1 MGWLSIFMRRV
12 YGRRA
17 RQARERGLP
26 IAARF
31 ATFGAMTYDTIL
43 IGAGPIGIEMATVL
57 GRAGL
62 RYLHLEAGA
71 IGATITRWPRNTQ
84 FFSSPEWIA
93 IAGVP
98 IQTEGQE
105 IVTGERY
112 LAYLRQVV
120 EIFDLDVRT
129 YEPVTAVAGAD
140 GDFSVTT
147 RDLAGE
153 EHTYRSATVVLA
165 TGDMNHPRTLG
176 VPGEDL
182 PHVTHYWSDPHLYY
196 RRRLLIVGGRNSAV
210 EAALRCWRAG
220 VEVAISYRG
229 ALLDEKRL
237 ISRLHLEIDLLIRN
251 GQIDFYPLSEPVD
264 IRPGATVL
272 RGVAADDSLAS
283 TAASAHGGRPQISE
297 PGATREVAADFVY
310 LATGFEMDQ
319 ALYEALGVTTEGD
332 ERKPTHDSQT
342 MESNVPGVY
351 IVGTAIGGNQRGYKV
366 FITTSHEHCTKA
378 ARAIA
383 ARAIGER
390 APAGIAAIPDSWVG
404 NHSSRDYPLSS
415 KDVE

>member
-1 MGWLSIFMRRV
+1 
-12 YGRRA
+12 
-17 RQARERGLP
+17 
-26 IAARF
+26 
-31 ATFGAMTYDTIL
+31 
-43 IGAGPIGIEMATVL
+43 
-57 GRAGL
+57 
-62 RYLHLEAGA
+62 
-71 IGATITRWPRNTQ
+71 WPRNTR
-84 FFSSPEWIA
+84 FFSSPEWSA

-98 IQTEGQE
+98 IQTVGQE

-120 EIFDLDVRT
+120 EVFDLDVHT
-129 YEPVTAVAGAD
+129 YEPVTAVTGSA
-140 GDFSVTT
+140 GDFEVAT
-147 RDLAGE
+147 RDLAGA

-182 PHVTHYWSDPHLYY
+182 PHVTHYWTDPHLYY

-220 VEVAISYRG
+220 VKVAISYRG
-229 ALLDEKRL
+229 GILDEKRL

-251 GQIDFYPLSEPVD
+251 GQIDFYPLSEPAE
-264 IRPGATVL
+264 IRPGSVAL
-272 RGVAADDSLAS
+272 RGVAADENLAS
-283 TAASAHGGRPQISE
+283 TAASAHGGRANLTE
-297 PGATREVAADFVY
+297 PGTTREVDADFVY

-319 ALYEALGVTTEGD
+319 SLYEELGVTTEGD
-332 ERKPTHDSQT
+332 ERKPTHDPQT

-351 IVGTAIGGNQRGYKV
+351 VVGTAIGGNQRGYKV

-383 ARAIGER
+383 ARAEAEAEAEAVDAEPGAAVAAR
-390 APAGIAAIPDSWVG
+390 ADSIPDCWVG
-404 NHSSRDYPLSS
+404 NHPSRDYPLSS

>member
-1 MGWLSIFMRRV
+1 M
-12 YGRRA
+12 
-17 RQARERGLP
+17 
-26 IAARF
+26 AARF

-57 GRAGL
+57 RRAGL

-71 IGATITRWPRNTQ
+71 LGETITRWPRNTQ

-120 EIFDLDVRT
+120 EIFDLDVHT
-129 YEPVTAVAGAD
+129 YEPVTGITGGE
-140 GDFSVTT
+140 GDFTVAT
-147 RDLAGE
+147 RDLAGA

-165 TGDMNHPRTLG
+165 TGDMNHPRAIG

-182 PHVTHYWSDPHLYY
+182 PHVTHYWTDPHLYY

-220 VEVAISYRG
+220 VKVAVSYRG
-229 ALLDEKRL
+229 GLLDEKRL

-251 GQIDFYPLSEPVD
+251 GRIDFYPLSEPAE
-264 IRPGATVL
+264 IRPGSVAL
-272 RGVAADDSLAS
+272 RGVAADDNLAS
-283 TAASAHGGRPQISE
+283 TAASAHGGRAHLTE
-297 PGATREVAADFVY
+297 PGTTREVDADFVY

-319 ALYEALGVTTEGD
+319 SLYEMVGVTAEGE
-332 ERKPTHDSQT
+332 ERRPTHDPKT

-351 IVGTAIGGNQRGYKV
+351 VVGTAIGGNQRGYKV
-366 FITTSHEHCTKA
+366 FITTSHEHCTKT

-383 ARAIGER
+383 ARAPG
-390 APAGIAAIPDSWVG
+390 AGADADAIADSWVG
-404 NHSSRDYPLSS
+404 NHPSRDYPLSS